1 MNETLNESQEIKE
14 EIVETNTDAQKQS
27 EQVVNETSPEI
38 IAEKVKEKY
47 NELNTEGSK
56 RSEKIDNST
65 IEGNKCERKFRNDV
79 NNSDIVAITKYLAAS
94 EIGWNAQPGMKH
106 LPIDPNISKSGA
118 ANFGNP
124 APTGMPLARA
134 TYTNQMLA
142 FLATQVDILYGM
154 FGCPPMANTTIS
166 SMSSLNSAQN
176 AKG

>member
-1 MNETLNESQEIKE
+1 MKGRKIDKTCEDFSIKASNSIAIETDKYTMKNK
-14 EIVETNTDAQKQS
+14 DAS
-27 EQVVNETSPEI
+27 YEL
-38 IAEKVKEKY
+38 EKVKEKY

-106 LPIDPNISKSGA
+106 LPVDPNISKSGA

-142 FLATQVDILYGM
+142 FLATQIDILYGM
-154 FGCPPMANTTIS
+154 FGCPPLANTTIS
-166 SMSSLNSAQN
+166 SMSSMNSAQN